1 MHMQTGRIAPSS
13 TRVAQG
19 GWYALLLVCAMQLLS
34 LLDRNILAILSPRIK
49 HDLNIGDAEM
59 GLLYGTVFALF
70 YAVFSLPLGRL
81 ADGWRRTW
89 LLAICIAFWSL
100 ATGLAGVASGFALLA
115 LSRLGVGIGEAA
127 SQPAGTSLI
136 YDYFPKARRGLAMAV
151 MAAAIAIGLGLSS
164 VLGGVAA
171 DWWDGRFSA
180 SGAPFALRGWQ
191 FAFLLAAIP
200 GLPLA
205 WLLSRLAEPVRGA
218 IEGITTPPDP
228 RPFAASFEVLM
239 AVVPFTNWVML
250 ARRGASARVWA
261 VNLVGTALILGAMVA
276 LARAGAAFS
285 PRPLLGLGFISL
297 SPHTLQW
304 AVVGLGLFATLNL
317 VQAVRVT
324 DRPAYAVMRSPSLI
338 LCIAAGSLQSMINYG
353 CMAFTPAFLMKTYH
367 LTPAQTGLQFGLLS
381 AALGVVGPMVAGPVT
396 DWAGQKLPGVGRVLL
411 ALLAMGVSPCL
422 AVWVY
427 HAPDAGGFY
436 TRFVLYSFVLTMWM
450 PPLYAV
456 MYDQVLPRMRGLT
469 ASTYIVV
476 MTIAGLGVGPYI
488 VGMISDATH
497 GDLATA
503 ILSINLVA
511 VPLVLVLVAL
521 AMRVRGD
528 ESAVLLRA
536 RAAGEP
542 V

>member
-1 MHMQTGRIAPSS
+1 MLMNKGQLAPSA
-13 TRVAQG
+13 TKVAKG

-49 HDLNIGDAEM
+49 HDLAIGDAEM

-164 VLGGVAA
+164 LLGGVAA
-171 DWWDGRFSA
+171 DWWDGRFA
-180 SGAPFALRGWQ
+180 GGGAPFGLRGWQ
-191 FAFLLAAIP
+191 FAFLLASAP

-205 WLLSRLAEPVRGA
+205 LLLWRLAEPVRGA
-218 IEGITTPPDP
+218 IEGIVTRPDP
-228 RPFAASFEVLM
+228 RPFGASWDMLL
-239 AVVPFTNWVML
+239 AVMPVTNWLML

-261 VNLVGTALILGAMVA
+261 VNLAGTVLIVAGMVA

-285 PRPLLGLGFISL
+285 PRPLLGLGMVRL

-317 VQAVRVT
+317 VQAVRLT
-324 DRPAYAVMRSPSLI
+324 DPPAHAVMRSPSLI
-338 LCIAAGSLQSMINYG
+338 LCIVAGSLQSMINYG

-381 AALGVVGPMVAGPVT
+381 AALGVVGPMVAGPVA
-396 DWAGQKLPGVGRVLL
+396 DWAGQKMPGVGRVLL
-411 ALLAMGVSPCL
+411 ALFAMGVSPCL
-422 AVWVY
+422 AYWVY
-427 HAPDAGGFY
+427 HAPDASGFY
-436 TRFVLYSFVLTMWM
+436 QRFVLYSFVLTMWM

-497 GDLATA
+497 GDLARA

-511 VPLVLVLVAL
+511 VPLVVVLVILAL
-521 AMRVRGD
+521 RVRGD
-528 ESAVLLRA
+528 EGAVLARA
-536 RAAGEP
+536 QAAGEP